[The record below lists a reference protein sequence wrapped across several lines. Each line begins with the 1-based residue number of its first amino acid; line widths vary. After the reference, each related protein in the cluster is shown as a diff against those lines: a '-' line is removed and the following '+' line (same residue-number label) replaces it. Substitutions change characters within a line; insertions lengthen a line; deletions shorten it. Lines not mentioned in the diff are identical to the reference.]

1 MLDKIKGLG
10 AQVANKASDAV
21 EGITTS
27 AREGVESL
35 KNTAGTVTDALNE
48 KAVRASTAQM
58 CRILEIAMEEIKG
71 RPLASRPV
79 SLTASVT
86 IGIAAL
92 EMQIQLEPPAPRS
105 EAEGESGTLP
115 PAI

>member
-10 AQVANKASDAV
+10 AQVATKANDAV

-35 KNTAGTVTDALNE
+35 KNTAGTITDALNE
-48 KAVRASTAQM
+48 KAVRASTVQM
-58 CRILEIAMEEIKG
+58 CRILEIAMEEIKS

-92 EMQIQLEPPAPRS
+92 EMQIQLEPPAPEPER
-105 EAEGESGTLP
+105 ESGTFP
-115 PAI
+115 PAV